1 MLLLKEKLSREVEGQ
16 EYSEDERTG
25 LDGEE
30 HPPQAKGDN
39 DVELNKNEEQLETKE
54 NDRKTADQR

>member
-1 MLLLKEKLSREVEGQ
+1 MEGQ

-39 DVELNKNEEQLETKE
+39 DAELNKNEEQLETKE

>member
-1 MLLLKEKLSREVEGQ
+1 MERQ

-30 HPPQAKGDN
+30 HPPQAKGDH
-39 DVELNKNEEQLETKE
+39 DAELNKNEEELETKE